1 MFSRKYVFE
10 TKRTKLI
17 RFLLNVLVGITVVLV
32 VIVFIGAYIPLYSNF
47 EADLANAEFFKKD
60 PDLIAVYTGDTGRI
74 DYTINLA
81 NKYKTTKILISGV
94 YSANTVKSL
103 IERNVQ
109 LTPTLEQNLIESNR
123 IEIDHVARNTM
134 ENVISTFHFL
144 RTNKTYKKVLVV
156 SNDYHIMRIKMMVET
171 IKTTKDP
178 YEFYYKGIPTNYSQL
193 RNIKVLYM
201 EVIKYIKAKIFLV
214 LWDKESLS
222 NLTNEMP

>member
-17 RFLLNVLVGITVVLV
+17 RFLLNILVALFVVLIV
-32 VIVFIGAYIPLYSNF
+32 VVFIGAYIPLYSNS
-47 EADLANAEFFKKD
+47 ESELATAEFFKKD
-60 PDLIAVYTGDTGRI
+60 PDLITVYTGDTGRI

-94 YSANTVKSL
+94 YTANTVKTL
-103 IERNVQ
+103 IEKNVQ
-109 LTPTLEQNLIESNR
+109 LSPAVEQNLIESNR
-123 IEIDHVARNTM
+123 IEIDHVARNTV

-144 RTNKTYKKVLVV
+144 RTNKTYKKVLIV
-156 SNDYHIMRIKMMVET
+156 SNDYHIMRIKMIVEK
-171 IKTTKDP
+171 IKTNKDA
-178 YEFYYKGIPTNYSQL
+178 YEFFYKGIPTDYTQL

-201 EVIKYIKAKIFLV
+201 EVIKYIKAKFFLV

-222 NLTNEMP
+222 NLTTELP